1 MIKTDFTI
9 DELVE
14 EVRLFNNIKEYLEK
28 RYCKLHKYID
38 KIIQEN
44 KDAIIKL
51 SALYICEHLICQYD
65 IVSYDSILDNVK
77 KSIISLLLDGLVNW
91 GEDDIMLRFHFEG
104 YEKFEDYSIFNHF
117 SFISFND
124 IVNFNEKEFKIHQI
138 NQCERITKSYLS

>member
-44 KDAIIKL
+44 KMGWIQT
-51 SALYICEHLICQYD
+51 SAFGHELI
-65 IVSYDSILDNVK
+65 
-77 KSIISLLLDGLVNW
+77 
-91 GEDDIMLRFHFEG
+91 FE
-104 YEKFEDYSIFNHF
+104 
-117 SFISFND
+117 
-124 IVNFNEKEFKIHQI
+124 
-138 NQCERITKSYLS
+138 LWAM